1 MHVFL
6 LDTNKIMQFIVD
18 VTNTCDKECLMDV
31 TKVTITDK
39 TILTKSELETV
50 QTQYVYPWCKIIMY
64 IVFHIR
70 MYSMQTLN
78 IIQMNSN
85 GFVNRVLPI

>member
-1 MHVFL
+1 MHVIL
-6 LDTNKIMQFIVD
+6 LDPNKIMQFIVD

-39 TILTKSELETV
+39 TILTESELETV
-50 QTQYVYPWCKIIMY
+50 QNSICVSMVQNNYAYSIPC
-64 IVFHIR
+64 